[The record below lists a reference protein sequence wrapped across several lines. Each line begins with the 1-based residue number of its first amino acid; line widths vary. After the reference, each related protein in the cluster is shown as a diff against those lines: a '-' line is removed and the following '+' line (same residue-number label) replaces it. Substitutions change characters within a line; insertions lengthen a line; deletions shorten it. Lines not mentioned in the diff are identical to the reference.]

1 MFKNKKIII
10 ILGLSLV
17 ALFAFLYFRKRN
29 KDAEEGVQNSV
40 ASGSAAESSSGL
52 PVATF
57 PLRPQS
63 QVGEYSAA
71 KGSYGQQIAEL
82 QKLCNKKYGAGL
94 DIDGKWGPKTDE
106 VFRSRLGTLL
116 FPGGISEAQYKVF
129 LNQ

>member
-1 MFKNKKIII
+1 MIGFVILVVAIATLLIIRRKKRV
-10 ILGLSLV
+10 ST
-17 ALFAFLYFRKRN
+17 A
-29 KDAEEGVQNSV
+29 DDNSSK
-40 ASGSAAESSSGL
+40 SGTTGDTL
-52 PVATF
+52 PSATF
-57 PLRPQS
+57 PLRPYGS
-63 QVGEYSAA
+63 VGVYSAE
-71 KGSYGQQIAEL
+71 KGSYGLQIAEL

>member
-1 MFKNKKIII
+1 MKDILKNKKMMLAVAALVVIAII
-10 ILGLSLV
+10 ILV
-17 ALFAFLYFRKRN
+17 VRKR
-29 KDAEEGVQNSV
+29 KDSGKESDGAVPGSV
-40 ASGSAAESSSGL
+40 KSSL